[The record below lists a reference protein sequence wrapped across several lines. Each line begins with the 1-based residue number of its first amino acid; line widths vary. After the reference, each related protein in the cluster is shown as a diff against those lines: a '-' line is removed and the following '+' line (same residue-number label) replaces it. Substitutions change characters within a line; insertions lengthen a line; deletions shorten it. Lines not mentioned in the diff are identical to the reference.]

1 MNDVTTITL
10 ILILALGL
18 AGGAISYILREFSCR
33 LLDIQESRG
42 CNEEGEL
49 KISSR

>member
-1 MNDVTTITL
+1 MNDVNTTTL
-10 ILILALGL
+10 FLIAVLGL
-18 AGGAISYILREFSCR
+18 ARGAISYILREFTCR
-33 LLDIQESRG
+33 LRDIQESRG

>member
-1 MNDVTTITL
+1 MNDVSITTLTL
-10 ILILALGL
+10 VVVLGL

-33 LLDIQESRG
+33 LRDIQDSRG

>member
-1 MNDVTTITL
+1 MNDVYITTFTL
-10 ILILALGL
+10 VVVLGL

-33 LLDIQESRG
+33 LRDIQDSRG